1 MVSRYSNTT
10 GKLITVQENY
20 KLELVQRKY
29 TVVVFIMCT
38 SFFRMVVAVVQCKQK
53 FLTLLHSI

>member
-29 TVVVFIMCT
+29 TVVVYLC
-38 SFFRMVVAVVQCKQK
+38 SLRVPV
-53 FLTLLHSI
+53 SSEW